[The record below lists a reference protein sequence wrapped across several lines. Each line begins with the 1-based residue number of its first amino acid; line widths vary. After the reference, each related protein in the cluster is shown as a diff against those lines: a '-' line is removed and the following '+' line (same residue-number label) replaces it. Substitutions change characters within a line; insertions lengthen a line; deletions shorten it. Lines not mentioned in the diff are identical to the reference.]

1 MDNVTKCH
9 SFYVAKELMY
19 YGTQVHLDLCIY
31 VYNDDVTGRNE
42 TLDKYN
48 AFSLKEKNLSNGIPL

>member
-9 SFYVAKELMY
+9 CFYVAKELIY

-31 VYNDDVTGRNE
+31 TYNDEMWLVGMKHE
-42 TLDKYN
+42 TNIMRLALRKR
-48 AFSLKEKNLSNGIPL
+48 KESFEW